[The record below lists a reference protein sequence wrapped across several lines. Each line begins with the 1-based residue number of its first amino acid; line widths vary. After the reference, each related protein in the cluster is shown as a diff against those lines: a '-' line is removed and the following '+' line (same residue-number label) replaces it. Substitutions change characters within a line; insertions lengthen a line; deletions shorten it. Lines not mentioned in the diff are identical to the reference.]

1 MDVRLYPSAP
11 PVGARPGAEP
21 AGLAHLDYYHCG
33 KVGAGGSPAGG
44 GPRLRTESEPE
55 RPGLERG
62 QESPGGVLSGT
73 RAGEGG
79 AGGAHAR
86 RHAPRRPADG
96 HTPLTRIPLTLTPRV
111 ALITGRSHP
120 DRHSRGDRDTHTYPG
135 PPTASPSF
143 TSGPAAAPTATHL
156 LTASPSHTTR
166 PDSHAQGH
174 ASLAHLH
181 TRPHCRTRATR
192 TPHTSF
198 PARPLSHPVSHNWGR
213 AHKEVAPTAR
223 RSPSRRLPEART
235 ATHSRPG
242 TVTLRHTNRPD
253 GHSHTPSRRG
263 SPGPGPAPPLPH
275 PVRHTRPVEVQLLRL
290 RGALIG
296 PLTKCL
302 LPPGGPRIPSLQWP
316 IQACSLPERCT
327 GAPPGWGCR
336 EGHRPLLPRPPS
348 PPPPGSR
355 CAAPGAEDVRVPG
368 AQDRRRPHPLPA
380 PSRPGP
386 LGAPAPSASL
396 PSPGRKL

>member
-253 GHSHTPSRRG
+253 GHSHTPSTQGQPRPRPRTAPPPPGPPHSPRRG
-263 SPGPGPAPPLPH
+263 PTSQASRRPNWAAYELSVTARRAADSELAMANPG
-275 PVRHTRPVEVQLLRL
+275 
-290 RGALIG
+290 
-296 PLTKCL
+296 L
-302 LPPGGPRIPSLQWP
+302 LPPRAVHRRPSRLGLQGG
-316 IQACSLPERCT
+316 T
-327 GAPPGWGCR
+327 
-336 EGHRPLLPRPPS
+336 PPS
-348 PPPPGSR
+348 PPQTAVPTPARFPLR
-355 CAAPGAEDVRVPG
+355 CP
-368 AQDRRRPHPLPA
+368 RR
-380 PSRPGP
+380 
-386 LGAPAPSASL
+386 
-396 PSPGRKL
+396 